1 MINNNGINLTSGLLE
16 IIREGIKSYSGIIED
31 NRTLIEHVISNK
43 GNELSVDQ
51 VEELVLINQS
61 LQKCINEAESIL
73 NKPVKRGF

>member
-16 IIREGIKSYSGIIED
+16 IIQEGIKSYSGIIED
-31 NRTLIEHVISNK
+31 NRTLIEQVLSNK

-73 NKPVKRGF
+73 NKPVTRGF

>member
-16 IIREGIKSYSGIIED
+16 IIREGIKSYSRIIED

-73 NKPVKRGF
+73 NKPVTRGF

>member
-16 IIREGIKSYSGIIED
+16 IIQEGIKSYSGIIED

-73 NKPVKRGF
+73 NKPVTRGF